1 MRWEIE
7 KTTSVVRLQYRA
19 EECVENIQRI
29 TVSSLHGRKK
39 LFLHPVNLQQRKAV
53 GN

>member
-1 MRWEIE
+1 MGNWKNNLSCKIAN
-7 KTTSVVRLQYRA
+7 RA

-39 LFLHPVNLQQRKAV
+39 AISSSSQPSTKQVV